1 MKIIYAFFLL
11 AAISAT
17 ASAQSVAPSQTA
29 GFTVQITDHT
39 VPGHSLQWD
48 FANTS
53 DKTLQAGTTVV
64 IAVRKTN
71 TSNHQIEKIVSPGW
85 LWDVRD
91 SSGKPVGS
99 SKSRNPGG
107 WITGNGFG
115 VQRGTKDVF
124 LQPEKS
130 ALVWQ
135 NLSRDFDLSQP
146 GIYTFQVSQHVS
158 DDPKSPVVKSNILT
172 IALLP
177 ANTPAPESTNPS
189 PSPNASET
197 TSSSIVGPS
206 PTTVSHGTSNPS
218 TPTTTPAVSV
228 VAVVKPEPAFT
239 LNIEADPATA
249 RTYPALHRVLVT
261 LTNVSSSILVNQF
274 HTESL
279 NMYNMVVLRNGIPA
293 PETDAMKALAQYR
306 KVDRFPAIRHP
317 FVLYPGQTYTTS
329 LDVSDYYDMSQ
340 PGTYQITITRQS
352 LPLNPACST
361 LVRSNSITTTVPP
374 QTAAS
379 QSAETM
385 PKPQP
390 RFDLNISPED
400 PYAPAPPVM
409 VRVEMENTSN
419 SVIRIAK
426 CWTFMGM
433 YDLQVTRDGQP
444 VPPTE
449 EMLQLQKARA
459 AVTCPRN
466 DTLIEIKPGDSY
478 AEDIP
483 IGNFYDVSQPGV
495 YQVYV
500 TRQTYPWDPQKSI
513 LVQSNPI
520 SFQVPVSSAS
530 AASDSH

>member
-1 MKIIYAFFLL
+1 MNPAFWYKMDVILDGSPAPFTKLYTRLHEKRDPNAPVIFDSFLGTL
-11 AAISAT
+11 KPG
-17 ASAQSVAPSQTA
+17 QSQNFSV
-29 GFTVQITDHT
+29 TVSDYFDFST
-39 VPGHSLQWD
+39 PGHY
-48 FANTS
+48 
-53 DKTLQAGTTVV
+53 
-64 IAVRKTN
+64 
-71 TSNHQIEKIVSPGW
+71 E
-85 LWDVRD
+85 
-91 SSGKPVGS
+91 
-99 SKSRNPGG
+99 
-107 WITGNGFG
+107 ITFS
-115 VQRGTKDVF
+115 RGTDPG
-124 LQPEKS
+124 QPDN
-130 ALVWQ
+130 A
-135 NLSRDFDLSQP
+135 
-146 GIYTFQVSQHVS
+146 
-158 DDPKSPVVKSNILT
+158 VVQSNT
-172 IALLP
+172 ITITVIP

-189 PSPNASET
+189 PFPNASET
-197 TSSSIVGPS
+197 TPSSIVGPS

-218 TPTTTPAVSV
+218 TPTTTPAVSI

-352 LPLNPACST
+352 LPLNPAYST

-400 PYAPAPPVM
+400 PYAPVPPVM

-483 IGNFYDVSQPGV
+483 IGNFYDVSKPGV